1 MSHDHYYIYLYGTLR
16 HEHCTLDT
24 IMKYL
29 ALNPDHVFFLK
40 HADQRDEIG
49 GIGLMYGVEVHTD
62 TWNNRLAR
70 RALALAYPPEFNFN
84 VVPVKRLPHLVVSN
98 YRLPNLMGI

>member
-1 MSHDHYYIYLYGTLR
+1 MSHDHYYIYLFGTLR

-24 IMKYL
+24 IMECL
-29 ALNPDHVFFLK
+29 AQNPEHVFFLK
-40 HADQRDEIG
+40 HADQRDEIS

-70 RALALAYPPEFNFN
+70 RALALTTPSGFSVA
-84 VVPVKRLPHLVVSN
+84 PVKRLPHLVVSN